1 MTEEQLKVA
10 DDDAVV
16 GIAKEAGLMISAD
29 AFTTSRSEISE
40 KF

>member
-16 GIAKEAGLMISAD
+16 GIVKEAGLMISAD